1 MEAQFIGHRVPFLVT
16 IKRTEFDESN
26 EKMKMFKATF
36 ENMVN
41 VNGNLLSHENARTE
55 VLLTQMLS
63 LQHGNIKE
71 LVEGRIIEINLEST
85 ASEENSEL
93 SRFKLALVDT
103 SDKDILSKN
112 TCAIL
117 IVPQGKETYPVY
129 STESGYERLSESVGH
144 SRLIVVHLRSGH
156 SFESFDSVKKEL
168 ESTIV
173 RFAQKGY
180 TNEIPYVSEGKD
192 IGKRVMIGKKYKV
205 IKEGETYDPEAI
217 DEFEYRDEYVI
228 EDLLVD
234 SESDKHI
241 LRAIKF
247 KSRLGEIQSDLKI
260 KKKRI
265 RDKKKDFSSLTKVRS
280 PLWKTEDDE
289 FLYIDHNH
297 LNSEYLAAMIAG
309 L

>member
-1 MEAQFIGHRVPFLVT
+1 
-16 IKRTEFDESN
+16 
-26 EKMKMFKATF
+26 MKKFKGNF
-36 ENMVN
+36 ENMISI
-41 VNGNLLSHENARTE
+41 NGNLLSHEDAKTE

-63 LQHGNIKE
+63 LQYGNIKE
-71 LVEGRIIEINLEST
+71 LVEGRIIEISLEAT
-85 ASEENSEL
+85 KAEENSEL

-103 SDKDILSKN
+103 DDKDILSKN

-129 STESGYERLSESVGH
+129 STEAGYKRLSESVGH
-144 SRLIVVHLRSGH
+144 SRLIVVHLRSGNVFD
-156 SFESFDSVKKEL
+156 SFESVKKEL

-173 RFAQKGY
+173 RFAQQGY
-180 TNEIPYVSEGKD
+180 KNEIPYVSEGKD
-192 IGKRVMIGKKYKV
+192 IGKRVMIGKKYRV
-205 IKEGETYDPEAI
+205 IKEDEKFDPEAI
-217 DEFEYRDEYVI
+217 DEFEYQDEYII
-228 EDLLVD
+228 EDLLVE
-234 SESDKHI
+234 SENDKHI

-260 KKKRI
+260 RKKRI
-265 RDKKKDFSSLTKVRS
+265 RDKKKDISGFIKVRS
-280 PLWKTEDDE
+280 PLWQTEDDE